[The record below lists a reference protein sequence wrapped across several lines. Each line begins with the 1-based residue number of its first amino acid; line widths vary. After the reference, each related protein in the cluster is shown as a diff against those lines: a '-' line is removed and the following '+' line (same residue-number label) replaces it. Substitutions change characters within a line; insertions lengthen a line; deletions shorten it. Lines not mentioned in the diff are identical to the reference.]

1 MKMETDTQDRK
12 IKYVIHFEKGH
23 YVVVDDYL
31 ISKSG
36 FLEGFV
42 NDKVVLIAESFTYI
56 TAIDSDKLSDMPTT
70 ILLSKQQGVVSD
82 EESYLNTFASPMDNY
97 MEHVEG

>member
-1 MKMETDTQDRK
+1 METDTRDNK

-23 YVVVDDYL
+23 YIIVDDYL
-31 ISKSG
+31 IDKNG
-36 FLEGFV
+36 FLIGIINGKAV
-42 NDKVVLIAESFTYI
+42 MISESFAYI

-82 EESYLNTFASPMDNY
+82 EESYLNTFALPMDNY
-97 MEHVEG
+97 MEHVEGE

>member
-1 MKMETDTQDRK
+1 METNTQDRK

-42 NDKVVLIAESFTYI
+42 NDKVVLIAESFVYI
-56 TAIDSDKLSDMPTT
+56 TAIDHDRLSFMPTA
-70 ILLSKQQGVVSD
+70 ISQSKQIGGDSD
-82 EESYLNTFASPMDNY
+82 EESYLNAFALPMDAY
-97 MEHVEG
+97 MDHVEGE